1 MALSNYND
9 LVITVQDYA
18 HRRDLGT
25 KIDDFILLA
34 ETEMMSNPD
43 ESLKLNLGE
52 VIATASTDTTTRYL
66 QLPDGFES
74 ARKFSITIDGSI
86 HVFRYRTPDQLVIR
100 DDTGTPC
107 FFTIRGNELEF
118 DIIPDEAYTVTMT
131 YFESFT
137 ALSSTNLTNI
147 VLTKYPN
154 IYLFGVLRQVF
165 LYSQDNEREQIN
177 TTNFLS
183 AISSANQL
191 EREARYGPQPQ
202 QTVEW
207 SP

>member
-1 MALSNYND
+1 
-9 LVITVQDYA
+9 
-18 HRRDLGT
+18 
-25 KIDDFILLA
+25 
-34 ETEMMSNPD
+34 
-43 ESLKLNLGE
+43 
-52 VIATASTDTTTRYL
+52 
-66 QLPDGFES
+66 
-74 ARKFSITIDGSI
+74 
-86 HVFRYRTPDQLVIR
+86 
-100 DDTGTPC
+100 
-107 FFTIRGNELEF
+107 
-118 DIIPDEAYTVTMT
+118 MT

-154 IYLFGVLRQVF
+154 IYLFGVLRQIF
-165 LYSQDNEREQIN
+165 LYSQDTEREQTN
-177 TTNFLS
+177 TSNFLS